1 MNNRKK
7 LRAEREMA
15 AMYAE
20 KYAEAVV
27 SADYYKNLC
36 NTVAYAYLLAIGHK
50 KEDITEEKIQD
61 SLDRIGG
68 RKELW

>member
-15 AMYAE
+15 AMHAE
-20 KYAEAVV
+20 KYAEAAM

-36 NTVAYAYLLAIGHK
+36 NTMAYAYLFALGFK
-50 KEDITEEKIQD
+50 KDEITEEKIQD
-61 SLDRIGG
+61 CLDRIGG
-68 RKELW
+68 RKALW

>member
-7 LRAEREMA
+7 LEAEKGISTF
-15 AMYAE
+15 YAE
-20 KYAEAVV
+20 KYAEAAM

-36 NTVAYAYLLAIGHK
+36 ETMAFAYLLALGTK
-50 KEDITEEKIQD
+50 KEDITGEKIQD
-61 SLDRIGG
+61 TLDKIGG